1 MIKSVHDHKCCT
13 VTYQA
18 MGRLTFPEIC
28 AEILSFSS
36 KNTIARVLCDLTRG
50 TVSDLTSQEIESILE
65 IIGQKLKSG
74 PGGKAAI
81 VALAGVDYGLA
92 RMFGTFAEIANLP
105 IEVKVF
111 RTSDIARQWLQG
123 VEPVYVSSP
132 SGAGMESV

>member
-1 MIKSVHDHKCCT
+1 
-13 VTYQA
+13 

-28 AEILSFSS
+28 AEVRSFSS
-36 KNTIARVLCDLTRG
+36 RDLTSKVLCDLTRG
-50 TVSDLTSQEIESILE
+50 TVSDLTSKEIEGILE
-65 IIGQKLKSG
+65 ILGQKLESG
-74 PGGKAAI
+74 SGGKAAI

-111 RTSDIARQWLQG
+111 RTYDIARQWLQG

-132 SGAGMESV
+132 SGADREPA